1 MMHTNEI
8 QLSLDDSLQVQCLPV
23 YRTDRPKK
31 APSLTRFRNFD
42 RLPSWCR
49 KPQGMTYQFCTEDM
63 TKTIIVPNLPDEE
76 RDDLLNRGILPPE
89 SSAGDRHCIMCPVR
103 RGSPK
108 LLPCCLCYNWCHPG
122 CSYQTHLGRVCPCH
136 VQILDPKRKIIVLK
150 RPYHEDYVV
159 LPTRSNIRV
168 DNKSVAQEARSR
180 PQSDD
185 ASLTGWSPSSRL
197 NTLLEKHAWFS
208 AGLVWLPGASMSAD
222 AGVYDESPPNDS
234 DARPTI
240 SLFEQ
245 WEEGAHVPRV
255 ANARDYSFPKSLVI
269 PYTWLCASQAL
280 SLSDALNHVSLHDER
295 NAWGPATH
303 TQPAPAVNYPS
314 QLRRNPGSHLSDPL
328 TYWWGAT
335 LCPPELNDVA
345 LAETVVILM
354 RYAAIEEVNL
364 NTELQKPSLTNVLE
378 FKGATM
384 ACAIESTPHEETRI
398 CTSVLE
404 GGNLTQKFK
413 DDELTRYAR

>member
-1 MMHTNEI
+1 M
-8 QLSLDDSLQVQCLPV
+8 VQE
-23 YRTDRPKK
+23 
-31 APSLTRFRNFD
+31 
-42 RLPSWCR
+42 
-49 KPQGMTYQFCTEDM
+49 PQGMTYQFCAEDM
-63 TKTIIVPNLPDEE
+63 TKTIILPNLPAEE

-89 SSAGDRHCIMCPVR
+89 SSARDRHCVMCPVR

-150 RPYHEDYVV
+150 HPYHEDYVV

-185 ASLTGWSPSSRL
+185 ASLTRWSPSSWL

-222 AGVYDESPPNDS
+222 VGVYDESPPNDS

-255 ANARDYSFPKSLVI
+255 ANARDYSFPKSL
-269 PYTWLCASQAL
+269 
-280 SLSDALNHVSLHDER
+280 
-295 NAWGPATH
+295 
-303 TQPAPAVNYPS
+303 
-314 QLRRNPGSHLSDPL
+314 
-328 TYWWGAT
+328 
-335 LCPPELNDVA
+335 
-345 LAETVVILM
+345 
-354 RYAAIEEVNL
+354 
-364 NTELQKPSLTNVLE
+364 
-378 FKGATM
+378 
-384 ACAIESTPHEETRI
+384 
-398 CTSVLE
+398 
-404 GGNLTQKFK
+404 
-413 DDELTRYAR
+413 